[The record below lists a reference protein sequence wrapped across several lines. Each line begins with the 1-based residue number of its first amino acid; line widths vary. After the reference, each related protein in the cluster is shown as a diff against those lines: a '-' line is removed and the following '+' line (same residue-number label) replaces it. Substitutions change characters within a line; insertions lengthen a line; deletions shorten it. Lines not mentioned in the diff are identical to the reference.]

1 MSLNIYLQK
10 THKCP
15 HCAHD
20 IDDEPRAVYSA
31 NITRN
36 LNVMWEAAGVYGAL
50 YESDGKAAADILS
63 VLEQGLED
71 MRADPARFEKFNASN
86 GWGTYGDAVPFLA
99 DLVLACRKNPS
110 AVVRVSE

>member
-1 MSLNIYLQK
+1 MSLDIYLDEFR
-10 THKCP
+10 KCP

-20 IDDEPRAVYSA
+20 IDFEPREVYSA
-31 NITRN
+31 NITHN
-36 LNVMWEAAGVYGAL
+36 LSRMWEAAGVRDAL
-50 YESDGKAAADILS
+50 YESDGKTAADILP

-86 GWGTYGDAVPFLA
+86 GWGTYGNAVPFLA

-110 AVVRVSE
+110 AVVRVSK

>member
-1 MSLNIYLQK
+1 MSLDIYLQK
-10 THKCP
+10 TRKCP

-20 IDDEPRAVYSA
+20 IDDEPRKVYSA
-31 NITRN
+31 NITHN
-36 LNVMWEAAGVYGAL
+36 LSRMWEAAGVRDAL
-50 YESDGKAAADILS
+50 YESDGKTAADILS